1 MAAEREAFRGPS
13 STSIVRSRIYI
24 IFGVFL
30 NHKWKEKVL
39 QGAFKSAGVFFFR
52 LYGGAKGHQTRLFS
66 QYRVLCLAYL

>member
-13 STSIVRSRIYI
+13 STSIVRSRIYV

-39 QGAFKSAGVFFFR
+39 QRAFKSAGVFFFR
-52 LYGGAKGHQTRLFS
+52 F
-66 QYRVLCLAYL
+66 

>member
-13 STSIVRSRIYI
+13 STSIVRSRIDI

-39 QGAFKSAGVFFFR
+39 QGAFKSAGVFIFLMPVTSVKPAGIFP
-52 LYGGAKGHQTRLFS
+52 H
-66 QYRVLCLAYL
+66 VLVT